1 MAWAIRL
8 GDKQQ
13 TIDDLPIRDV
23 DAIAQ
28 RHAVTWYELTTSRPA
43 NHPAAFYDLIRFVA
57 ERLDV
62 PPPEH
67 DGSVRSMKSL
77 LDLIVKVE
85 DELPDVWEDGR
96 PLEVDQTTD

>member
-8 GDKQQ
+8 DERQIV
-13 TIDDLPIRDV
+13 IDDLPISDV
-23 DAIAQ
+23 DRIAQ
-28 RHAVTWYELTTSRPA
+28 RHGVTWYELTTSRPA

-62 PPPEH
+62 PPPDH

-77 LDLIVKVE
+77 LELIVRV
-85 DELPDVWEDGR
+85 DDDLPDGWEDGR
-96 PLEVDQTTD
+96 PLEDGPTTD